1 MNRRF
6 QLSAGA
12 IFLLSALYF
21 FDGIVSLSALLL
33 AAAAHE
39 LGHIEAIKL
48 LGGGI
53 KTMRFEAS
61 GMCISMCGVN
71 GAAAEITALLA
82 GPAAGLIFAII
93 CSYCGAKTA
102 NRLLLE
108 CAGYG
113 AILTAYN
120 LLPALPLDGGRAVF
134 ALLSE
139 AMGFERAKNI
149 IELSGFI
156 TGLGLAAAGLA
167 MLGKEL
173 GAALLIA
180 GIWLLIAQTGI
191 VKNMRL

>member
-1 MNRRF
+1 M
-6 QLSAGA
+6 SSGA
-12 IFLLSALYF
+12 ILLLSALYF
-21 FDGIVSLSALLL
+21 FGGIVSLSALLL

-39 LGHIEAIKL
+39 LGHIAAIKL

-134 ALLSE
+134 ALLSK

>member
-1 MNRRF
+1 MNRWF

-21 FDGIVSLSALLL
+21 FGGIVSLSALLL

-39 LGHIEAIKL
+39 LGHIAAIKL

-53 KTMRFEAS
+53 RTMRFEAS

>member
-1 MNRRF
+1 
-6 QLSAGA
+6 
-12 IFLLSALYF
+12 
-21 FDGIVSLSALLL
+21 
-33 AAAAHE
+33 
-39 LGHIEAIKL
+39 
-48 LGGGI
+48 
-53 KTMRFEAS
+53 MRFEAS

-134 ALLSE
+134 ALLSK

>member
-21 FDGIVSLSALLL
+21 FGGSVSLSALLL

-39 LGHIEAIKL
+39 LGHIAAIKL

-53 KTMRFEAS
+53 RTMRFEAS

>member
-1 MNRRF
+1 MTRRF

-21 FDGIVSLSALLL
+21 FGGIVSLSALLL

-39 LGHIEAIKL
+39 LGHIAAIKL

-134 ALLSE
+134 ALLSK

>member
-1 MNRRF
+1 M
-6 QLSAGA
+6 
-12 IFLLSALYF
+12 
-21 FDGIVSLSALLL
+21 
-33 AAAAHE
+33 
-39 LGHIEAIKL
+39 
-48 LGGGI
+48 
-53 KTMRFEAS
+53 
-61 GMCISMCGVN
+61 
-71 GAAAEITALLA
+71 
-82 GPAAGLIFAII
+82 
-93 CSYCGAKTA
+93 
-102 NRLLLE
+102 E

-134 ALLSE
+134 ALLSK

>member
-21 FDGIVSLSALLL
+21 FGGIVSLSALLL

-39 LGHIEAIKL
+39 LGDIAAIKL

-134 ALLSE
+134 ALLSK

>member
-21 FDGIVSLSALLL
+21 FGGIVSLSALLL

-39 LGHIEAIKL
+39 LGHIAAIKL

-120 LLPALPLDGGRAVF
+120 LLPALALDGGRAVF
-134 ALLSE
+134 ALLSK

>member
-21 FDGIVSLSALLL
+21 FGGIVSLSALLL

-39 LGHIEAIKL
+39 LGHIAAIKL

-61 GMCISMCGVN
+61 GMCINMCGVN

-120 LLPALPLDGGRAVF
+120 LLPALPLDGGRSVF

>member
-1 MNRRF
+1 MNRRV

-21 FDGIVSLSALLL
+21 FGGIVSLSALLL

-39 LGHIEAIKL
+39 LGHIAAIKL

-82 GPAAGLIFAII
+82 GPAAGLIFALI
-93 CSYCGAKTA
+93 CSYCGAETA

-139 AMGFERAKNI
+139 AMGFDRAKNV

-156 TGLGLAAAGLA
+156 TGLGLASVGLA

>member
-1 MNRRF
+1 MNRKF

-12 IFLLSALYF
+12 VFMLSALYF
-21 FDGIVSLSALLL
+21 FGGIVSLAALLL

-39 LGHIEAIKL
+39 MGHIAAIKL

-61 GMCISMCGVN
+61 GMCISICGVN

-82 GPAAGLIFAII
+82 GPAAGFVFAVI
-93 CSYCGAKTA
+93 CSYSGDETA

-113 AILTAYN
+113 TILTAYN

-139 AMGFERAKNI
+139 LLGFEKAKNI

-167 MLGKEL
+167 MLEKEL
-173 GAALLIA
+173 GAALLVA

>member
-21 FDGIVSLSALLL
+21 FGGIVSLSELLL

-39 LGHIEAIKL
+39 LGHIAAIKL

-134 ALLSE
+134 ALLSK